1 MGITPQVIAGNSDLL
16 QSIRH
21 DLETKQQNLM
31 VAMEVYEQ
39 GNDRLTYKFKKEFW
53 LLGEKLFIG
62 GATWKQIP
70 IERHRSD
77 L

>member
-1 MGITPQVIAGNSDLL
+1 M
-16 QSIRH
+16 
-21 DLETKQQNLM
+21 M

-39 GNDRLTYKFKKEFW
+39 GNDKLTYKFKKEFW

>member
-1 MGITPQVIAGNSDLL
+1 MT
-16 QSIRH
+16 
-21 DLETKQQNLM
+21 

-39 GNDRLTYKFKKEFW
+39 GNDRLTYMFKKEFL

-70 IERHRSD
+70 VKRHRSD